1 MHANIPNDRLFT
13 KEHEWVKIEGDL
25 AIIGISDHAQHS
37 LGDVVYI
44 ELPKIGS
51 LIEAGKAIGVVE
63 SVKAVSDIYA
73 PITGV
78 ITAFNDDVIERPEL
92 INQDPYE
99 MGWLLKVTITKDN
112 RENLLDAH
120 NYKHLLER
128 EAK

>member
-1 MHANIPNDRLFT
+1 MHANIPRDRLFT
-13 KEHEWVKIEGDL
+13 KEHEWVKIEGDM

-51 LIEAGKAIGVVE
+51 MIEAGKAIGVVE

-78 ITAFNDDVIERPEL
+78 ITAFNDDVIERPEI

-99 MGWLLKVTITKDN
+99 KGWLLKVSITKDN

-120 NYKHLLER
+120 EYDDLLQR

>member
-13 KEHEWVKIEGDL
+13 KEHEWIKIEGDH

-44 ELPKIGS
+44 ELPELGS
-51 LIEAGKAIGVVE
+51 TIEIGKAIGVVE

-78 ITAFNDDVIERPEL
+78 ITAFNSEVIERPEI

-99 MGWLLKVTITKDN
+99 KGWLIKISITKDN
-112 RENLLDAH
+112 RENLLNASD
-120 NYKHLLER
+120 YEQLLTR